1 MPAESALGRIMKPS
15 YYWAARA
22 KGHSRRNFGWLGTW
36 GLQRPPWGCTRPRA
50 PFKRRN
56 FSVTVQLQAAAVV
69 KVPTMAESISEGTL
83 SAMLKKV
90 GDFVEVDEEIA
101 TIETDKIDVS
111 VLAPEA
117 GILQEIF
124 VNEGST
130 VTVGEQIA
138 RIEIDLE
145 RPLSKEDTSARPGDV
160 LGISKALTGEIVAPE
175 LTKPSHQPI
184 DPIEEPKLATST
196 PTPRKLTN
204 VEPELNPAGS
214 TAAPFMPGDRGKRSV
229 KMSRMRMT
237 IADRLK
243 QSQNTAA
250 SLTTFNEV
258 DVSALVKLRRKY
270 KDEILES
277 HGVKIGF
284 MGAFTKAATLA
295 LKAFPQV
302 NASIETDEQGDAMV
316 TYRDYVDI
324 SVAVST
330 PKGLVTPVVR
340 NCERLSVVEIER
352 AIANYTQKARNGRI
366 TMDDLAGGNFT
377 ISNGGVFGSMM
388 GTPIINLPQTAV
400 LGVNAIKERPV
411 AIDGKVEIRPMMYL
425 ALTYDHRLIDGR
437 ESVGF
442 LVKLRDYLEDPV
454 RMLLE

>member
-1 MPAESALGRIMKPS
+1 MPAESALGGIMKPS
-15 YYWAARA
+15 YYWAV
-22 KGHSRRNFGWLGTW
+22 W

-56 FSVTVQLQAAAVV
+56 FSVAVQLQAAAVV

-117 GILQEIF
+117 GILREIF

-138 RIEIDLE
+138 RIEIDLG

-160 LGISKALTGEIVAPE
+160 LGISEALTGEIVAPE

-184 DPIEEPKLATST
+184 DPIEEPKLATPT

-214 TAAPFMPGDRGKRSV
+214 TAAPSMPDDRGKRSV

-352 AIANYTQKARNGRI
+352 AIAHYAQKARNGRI